1 MKRESSMKW
10 MAKVACCC
18 LTAIIAAA
26 CSNDDNPATP
36 ADEVDRD
43 LTGIWVTNLGNTFD
57 SDYLSYDVV
66 LTFNDDGVVTGN
78 EYMLSDDGMQRDRF
92 DGHHVYMCDKMAG
105 TLTVVESE
113 IEALPERSAYSI
125 ENGLLVL
132 RDLES
137 VDVFTFHRP
146 SDAELAEFN
155 NYRAT
160 VYGRDYEGL
169 WVRTTEENGQTTYEL
184 TDLSYYGSVTRYTVM
199 ADGKVYRTNEKC
211 TTDDYG
217 ELGNPKIRIYDNNA
231 ERTSKDYWWRVE
243 GRQLLMGLY
252 GTAETLYTYHMM
264 TLKEYKLFE
273 RLAQTALI
281 SNLSELLTS
290 TWELNIID
298 GDYASENDIAVCS
311 YEPDGTVYYTPSAN
325 TMRQLGIWGHRFKG
339 TYTLNGNTI
348 EQQVAV
354 EGQGTLLARQMNV
367 QNNDGNNLW
376 TRSNAEAYVNGAS
389 RLAVKNCLEKWT
401 SVSREDFTKVMTGRW
416 EGALYSG
423 RSDMFEPDRRY
434 QLEFKTDGTFTL
446 SRRNDNLQWDQVALT
461 VSDYFVVNRLLYM
474 RWQEPGSSEPTYFC
488 WSLYQSG
495 YDPSMVELDHLNF
508 QADDFTDMLVSLELY
523 KID

>member
-43 LTGIWVTNLGNTFD
+43 LTGIWVTNLGDTYD

-78 EYMLSDDGMQRDRF
+78 EYMLSYDATERDRY

-113 IEALPERSAYSI
+113 LEPLPDRSAYSI

-137 VDVFTFHRP
+137 DDVFTFHRP

-160 VYGRDYEGL
+160 IYGRDYVGQ
-169 WVRTTEENGQTTYEL
+169 WVRTTEENGQTTYEV
-184 TDLSYYGSVTRYTVM
+184 TDLRYFGSVTRYTVM
-199 ADGKVYRTNEKC
+199 ADGKVYKTDEKC
-211 TTDDYG
+211 TTADYG
-217 ELGNPKIRIYDNNA
+217 ELGDPKIRIYDNNA
-231 ERTSKDYWWRVE
+231 EKTSKDYWWRIE
-243 GRQLLMGLY
+243 GRQLFMGLY
-252 GTAETLYTYHMM
+252 GTAETLYTYHML

-273 RLAQTALI
+273 RLAQTAVI

-290 TWELNIID
+290 TWELNFID
-298 GDYASENDIAVCS
+298 DEYLSEDDIAVCS

-325 TMRQLGIWGHRFKG
+325 TMRQLGIWGRFKG

-354 EGQGTLLARQMNV
+354 EGQNTLFTRQMNV
-367 QNNDGNNLW
+367 QTNDGNSLW
-376 TRSNAEAYVNGAS
+376 ARSNAEAYVNGAS
-389 RLAVKNCLEKWT
+389 RLAVKNCQEQWT
-401 SVSREDFTKVMTGRW
+401 NVSREDFTKVMTGRW

-423 RSDMFEPDRRY
+423 LSSIFEPDKRY

-488 WSLYQSG
+488 WSLYQSD
-495 YDPSMVELDHLNF
+495 YDPSMVVLDHFNL
-508 QADDFTDMLVSLELY
+508 QATDFMEMVVSLELY

>member
-36 ADEVDRD
+36 GDEVDRD
-43 LTGIWVTNLGNTFD
+43 LTGTWVANLGNTFD

-78 EYMLSDDGMQRDRF
+78 EYLLSDDGVERSRF

-113 IEALPERSAYSI
+113 VEALPERSAYSI

-160 VYGRDYEGL
+160 VYGRDYVGL

-354 EGQGTLLARQMNV
+354 KGQGTLLARQMNV